1 LYKTSKLTE
10 QLRNPEIRPYERMS
24 KTQLTQ
30 PTPKTVGKQADARIC
45 SITCLTR
52 SAAFEGAGRLAP
64 YLVQFNSK

>member
-1 LYKTSKLTE
+1 
-10 QLRNPEIRPYERMS
+10 MS

-64 YLVQFNSK
+64 YLVQFNSKWAKIFRQHSWGVVLL